1 MRSDAPVHA
10 GHQHC
15 IHGLKHQYPQLQ
27 ILFNRRSEQLAVS
40 TIVLSELHF
49 GAENSAR
56 PERNLA
62 VIESFTARLE
72 VMDFDASAA
81 AHSGQIRAALKRAGQ
96 PIGPYD
102 LLIAGHARSAGLTLV
117 TNNAAEFGR
126 VPGLM
131 IENWL

>member
-1 MRSDAPVHA
+1 MLRYLLDTNI
-10 GHQHC
+10 C
-15 IHGLKHQYPQLQ
+15 IYALKHQYPQLQ
-27 ILFNRRSEQLAVS
+27 TLFNRRAEQLAVS
-40 TIVLSELHF
+40 TVVLSELHF

-56 PERNLA
+56 PEQNLA

-81 AHSGQIRAALKRAGQ
+81 AHSGQIRAALNRAGQ

-117 TNNAAEFGR
+117 TNDEAEFGR